1 VKVKLQLIGPMQG
14 ITDWNHPAFRDAAK
28 LLRGQGHDVFS
39 PAEIDGGDTSRPS
52 AYYMRQCIGALLR
65 ADGVVLLPGWQ
76 GSANCKTE
84 LRIALALGLTV
95 LSLDSSIP
103 AWALGREEP
112 DD

>member
-1 VKVKLQLIGPMQG
+1 MKLQLIGPMQG
-14 ITDWNHPAFRDAAK
+14 QVDFNHPAFRDAAK
-28 LLRGQGHDVFS
+28 LLREQGHEVFS
-39 PAEIDGGDTSRPS
+39 PAEIDGGDTSRPT
-52 AYYMRQCIGALLR
+52 AYYMRGCIGALLR

-84 LRIALALGLTV
+84 LRIALALGLAV
-95 LSLDSSIP
+95 LSMENNIP